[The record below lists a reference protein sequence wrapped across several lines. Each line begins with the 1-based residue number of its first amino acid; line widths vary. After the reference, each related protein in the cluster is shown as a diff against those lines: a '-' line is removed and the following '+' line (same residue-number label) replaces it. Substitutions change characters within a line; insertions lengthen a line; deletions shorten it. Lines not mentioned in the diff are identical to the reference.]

1 MISILET
8 ITPWL
13 DLAYASEG
21 EKCRLDG
28 AAPDRKYA
36 SLRDLLVEIGCI
48 RRGGIKNNTLVC
60 IRVPGTIGS
69 NTDYFWMQPQAVD
82 VVTGAAK
89 DMSKY
94 VEYFGGSVGNERCSH
109 DLSAAGVWMYA
120 DALAQADQIESTL
133 RGRMR
138 IWLVDADKATTGTTS
153 YVDIIRDDQIA

>member
-8 ITPWL
+8 ITSWL
-13 DLAYASEG
+13 DLAYVSEG

-36 SLRDLLVEIGCI
+36 SLRDLLVEIGRI
-48 RRGGIKNNTLVC
+48 RHGGIKSNTLVC
-60 IRVPGTIGS
+60 IRVPETHV
-69 NTDYFWMQPQAVD
+69 NANYLWLQPQAVN
-82 VVTGAAK
+82 VVTGAAE
-89 DMSKY
+89 DMSAY
-94 VEYFGGSVGNERCSH
+94 VEYFHGGVGEERCSR

>member
-8 ITPWL
+8 VTPWL
-13 DLAYASEG
+13 DLAYVSEG

-28 AAPDRKYA
+28 VAPDRKYA
-36 SLRDLLVEIGCI
+36 SLRDLLTEIGCI

-60 IRVPGTIGS
+60 IRTPGTYA
-69 NTDYFWMQPQAVD
+69 NADYLRLQSMAVD

-94 VEYFGGSVGNERCSH
+94 VEYFHGGVGEERCSH

-138 IWLVDADKATTGTTS
+138 IWLVNADKATTGTTI